1 MANKKEQMQRFA
13 RYMREKEGR
22 DLTSQEIALAAKLAG
37 WKLPK
42 PKDPLDILAKEFAEA
57 ERDEIKYDEETGDP
71 YRANICYKLTQGDV
85 PRWGDIDKASRDKMI
100 RNVALRREQM
110 IGDGLQ
116 LTRDANHWNRINPKE
131 EPVQV
136 ELDFTDEVQWKLNA
150 PKEGETG
157 EEAA

>member
-1 MANKKEQMQRFA
+1 MATKKEQMQRFA

-22 DLTSQEIALAAKLAG
+22 DLTSQELAQAAKSAG
-37 WKLPK
+37 WKMPK
-42 PKDPLDILAKEFAEA
+42 PKDPIDILAKEFAEA

-71 YRANICYKLTQGDV
+71 YRANISYKLTQGGEV
-85 PRWGDIDKASRDKMI
+85 KTFWGDIDKASREKMLA
-100 RNVALRREQM
+100 NVALRREQM

-116 LTRDANHWNRINPKE
+116 LTRDANHWNRINTDK

-136 ELDFTDEVQWKLNA
+136 ELDFTDEVQWKLNT
-150 PKEGETG
+150 PKQD